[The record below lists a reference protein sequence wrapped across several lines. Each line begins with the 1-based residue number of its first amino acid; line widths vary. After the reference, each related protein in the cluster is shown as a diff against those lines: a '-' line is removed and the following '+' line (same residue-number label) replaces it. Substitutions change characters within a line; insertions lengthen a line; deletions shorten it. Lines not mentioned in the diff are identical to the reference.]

1 MIMASLARRR
11 GHLGLI
17 ARLIGRSPI
26 LTVGLLPR
34 AKRPALDL
42 PADYEA
48 VDLFILQ
55 WIAAEAL
62 HRRRRY
68 LPL

>member
-1 MIMASLARRR
+1 MAALAYRCGRV
-11 GHLGLI
+11 GLI
-17 ARLIGRSPI
+17 ARLIARSPI
-26 LTVGLLPR
+26 ILKALLPR
-34 AKRPALDL
+34 PAPVEPPDL

-55 WIAAEAL
+55 WIAAEASRS
-62 HRRRRY
+62 RRTY

>member
-1 MIMASLARRR
+1 
-11 GHLGLI
+11 LI
-17 ARLIGRSPI
+17 AKLIGRSPI
-26 LTVGLLPR
+26 VTVGLLPR